1 MILSFPSENN
11 TECVTFAPEI
21 ANLTLIMHISEKQRA
36 LAKNLGTGMPI
47 KHAMIEAG
55 YSEHT
60 ANNGMAKVS
69 GRALRL
75 LAKEGHKLIDVGKSL
90 SLKDQEH
97 LVIGRLAVNVARGKD
112 AGAQSAKILGSRREL
127 NLFQADQVSGVIVV
141 VPPSKAAKDLLDSD
155 E

>member
-1 MILSFPSENN
+1 MHVTNRNRKLAEN
-11 TECVTFAPEI
+11 
-21 ANLTLIMHISEKQRA
+21 
-36 LAKNLGTGMPI
+36 LAKDMPI
-47 KHAMIEAG
+47 KQAMMDAG
-55 YSEHT
+55 YSEYT
-60 ANNGMAKVS
+60 SSSGMKNVPC
-69 GRALRL
+69 RVLKL

-141 VPPSKAAKDLLDSD
+141 VPPSKAAKDLLDS
-155 E
+155 EE